1 MGTDS
6 LDDEDDS
13 FYKDAA
19 EVIVL
24 VIKKD
29 DTVNIKTSV
38 TDMHELQSIFSTA
51 MMMASFQHVKSM
63 GDDIDKLH

>member
-6 LDDEDDS
+6 LDDEDES

-51 MMMASFQHVKSM
+51 MMMASFQYVKSI
-63 GDDIDKLH
+63 GGDIDKLH

>member
-1 MGTDS
+1 MS
-6 LDDEDDS
+6 LDDEEDS

-24 VIKKD
+24 VVKKD

-51 MMMASFQHVKSM
+51 IMMASFQHVKSI
-63 GDDIDKLH
+63 GDDVDKLH

>member
-6 LDDEDDS
+6 LDDEEDA

-24 VIKKD
+24 VVKKD

-51 MMMASFQHVKSM
+51 IMMASFQHVKSI
-63 GDDIDKLH
+63 GNDIDKLH

>member
-6 LDDEDDS
+6 LDDEDEN

-51 MMMASFQHVKSM
+51 MMMASFQYVKSM
-63 GDDIDKLH
+63 GGDIDKLH